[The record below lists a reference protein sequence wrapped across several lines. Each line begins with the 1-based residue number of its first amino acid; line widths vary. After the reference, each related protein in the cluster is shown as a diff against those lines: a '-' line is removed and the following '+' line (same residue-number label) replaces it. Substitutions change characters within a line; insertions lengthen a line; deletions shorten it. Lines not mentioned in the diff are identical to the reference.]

1 MVEPAVTDLVGEGE
15 VLLGPVK
22 EQDDC
27 TLLVLLTERL
37 VLLLDEACDG
47 VHVREAVSEG
57 YAEREWLVLTPLV
70 PVDD

>member
-15 VLLGPVK
+15 VLLVPVK

-57 YAEREWLVLTPLV
+57 DAEGEWLVLTPLV